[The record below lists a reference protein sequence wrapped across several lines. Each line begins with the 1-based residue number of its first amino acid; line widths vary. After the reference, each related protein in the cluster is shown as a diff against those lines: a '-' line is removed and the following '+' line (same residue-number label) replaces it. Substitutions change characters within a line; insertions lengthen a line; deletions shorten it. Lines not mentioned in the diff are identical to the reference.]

1 MHSTARDDE
10 KRVALADP
18 RAPCSPV
25 NRRRYRQ
32 FAHIYPTKA
41 RGVAG
46 ITMRGLNTRVRKRQY
61 HHTQVDRAMTK
72 GQVSDH
78 LLFDSEVTHAR

>member
-1 MHSTARDDE
+1 M
-10 KRVALADP
+10 
-18 RAPCSPV
+18 
-25 NRRRYRQ
+25 
-32 FAHIYPTKA
+32 KA

-78 LLFDSEVTHAR
+78 LLVDNEVAHAR